1 MHQIWVA
8 AVLFETKD
16 LTDHQFP
23 HFCYAAVE
31 LYNEIDWETDQAE
44 KNNQEKKKKKNFM
57 FLHFKNTAVSTQQV
71 LRIAQES
78 ITKRCSLKIQ

>member
-44 KNNQEKKKKKNFM
+44 KNNQEKKKKKISCSS
-57 FLHFKNTAVSTQQV
+57 TSRTQQY
-71 LRIAQES
+71 LLN
-78 ITKRCSLKIQ
+78 RCWELHKNP